1 MIYLKISKELR
12 AKLDAEPNGRVAKK
26 KSAIAK
32 NKKASKTVKTV
43 EKECDA
49 KLIIDTLLEEEA

>member
-12 AKLDAEPNGRVAKK
+12 AKLDAEPDGRMKKK

-32 NKKASKTVKTV
+32 NKRASKTVKTV
-43 EKECDA
+43 ENESDA
-49 KLIIDTLLEEEA
+49 KLTNRTLITEEA

>member
-12 AKLDAEPNGRVAKK
+12 AKLDAEPDGRVKKK

-32 NKKASKTVKTV
+32 NKRASKTVKTV
-43 EKECDA
+43 EKESED
-49 KLIIDTLLEEEA
+49 KLIIDTVLEEEA